1 MTDFEFIPTKEQT
14 ETSNIFQ
21 FMKKHGI
28 SSLGELHKK
37 SIADTDWFWGAVDDD
52 IGIVWDRKYSRVSD
66 FAAGVAFP
74 KWFVGGKTNVISST
88 VAKFAKKYPD
98 KAAYYFVSENN
109 VERKITYA
117 QLESDVNRLANAMKT
132 LRVQKGDVVAIYMPM
147 IYEAILAMLASAKI
161 GAVQTVIFSGYS
173 AESLRVR
180 LQDCNAK
187 ILFVSDGFVR
197 KGKSVS
203 QKDAV
208 LDAVNHTKIEK
219 IVVAKYCG
227 IDRYSFSES
236 IVSYESMVSG
246 QKADCKTEIMDSE
259 DRLFIL
265 YTSGTTGKP
274 KGVIHTHG
282 AFSVYAGHQAAYLID
297 LKMDDV
303 LLWPADIGWI
313 TGQVWNVYGL
323 LCIGATGIIYDG
335 AIDWPAPS
343 RLFEIIQ
350 KYRVTIFGISP
361 TAIRLYRKYLLEPE
375 RFDLSTLRIIP
386 TTGEPIDEESW
397 RWLYERVGNKKLPIM
412 NLAGGTEI
420 GGAMLSVFP
429 GMNLK
434 PTTVGMPCPGFD
446 LDSVDEQNRPVRN
459 KKGFLVIRSPWPT
472 MTRGLLNDDNRY
484 LETYWSQYKDTWFHG
499 DYVIVDEDGLWYMH
513 GRVDDVIN
521 VSGHRLSTVEIEQT
535 VALHPKISD
544 AAAVSIPDDITG
556 EAVAVFVVPKN
567 KVDSSTIAEDVS
579 RHISDKIGKLAK
591 PRMVLVI
598 SEMPKT
604 RTGKIMRRLLRAKL
618 LNMQLGDL
626 TTLENPHVLDEII
639 PI

>member
-1 MTDFEFIPTKEQT
+1 MAKFEFVPTREQT

-37 SIADTDWFWGAVDDD
+37 SIADQDWFWGAVDDD
-52 IGIVWDRKYSRVSD
+52 IGIVWERKYSKVSD
-66 FAAGVAFP
+66 FSGGVAFP

-88 VAKFAKKYPD
+88 VTKFAKKHPD
-98 KAAYYFVSENN
+98 KIAYYFISENN
-109 VERKITYA
+109 VERKITYS

-132 LRVQKGDVVAIYMPM
+132 LRIRKGDVVAIYMPM
-147 IYEAILAMLASAKI
+147 IYESILAMLASAKI

-180 LQDCNAK
+180 LQDCSAK

-197 KGKSVS
+197 KGKKIS

-208 LDAVNHTKIEK
+208 LDAINHTKIEN

-227 IDRYSFSES
+227 VDRYDFSES
-236 IVSYESMVSG
+236 VTSYEDVVSS
-246 QKADCKTEIMDSE
+246 QSADCKTEIMDSE

-282 AFSVYAGHQAAYLID
+282 AFSVYAGHQASYLID
-297 LKMDDV
+297 LKVDDV

-335 AIDWPAPS
+335 AIDWPTPN

-361 TAIRLYRKYLLEPE
+361 TATRLYRRYLLQPE
-375 RFDLSTLRIIP
+375 RFDLRTLRIIP

-397 RWLYERVGNKKLPIM
+397 RWLYEKVGKKKIPIM

-429 GMNLK
+429 GMSLK

-446 LDSVDEQNRPVRN
+446 LDSVDESNHSVRN
-459 KKGFLVIRSPWPT
+459 KKGFLVVRSPWPT
-472 MTRGLLNDDNRY
+472 MTRGLLNDVDRY

-499 DYVIVDEDGLWYMH
+499 DYVLVDEDGLWYMH

-535 VALHPKISD
+535 ASLHPKISD
-544 AAAVSIPDDITG
+544 AAAVSIPDEITG
-556 EAVAVFVVPKN
+556 EAIAVFVVLK
-567 KVDSSTIAEDVS
+567 DRSESSTIAEDVS

-591 PRMVLVI
+591 PRAVRVI

-618 LNMQLGDL
+618 LNMPLGDL
-626 TTLENPHVLDEII
+626 TALENPQVLDEIA